1 MESFRKA
8 KRLRILVGQQE
19 RWHGQPLY
27 EAIVR
32 LAQQQGLAGATCLK
46 GCFGFDTNGCLQ
58 TVKPLQLSED
68 LPITIEIVDSEECI
82 NRFLPQLSGMINEGS
97 VSITDTLV
105 SRADGTKT
113 A

>member
-1 MESFRKA
+1 MEPFRKV

-19 RWHGQPLY
+19 KWHGQPLY

-46 GCFGFDTNGCLQ
+46 GCFGFDPNGRLQ

-68 LPITIEIVDSEECI
+68 LPITIEIVDSEERI
-82 NRFLPQLSGMINEGS
+82 NRFLPQISGMINDGS
-97 VSITDTLV
+97 VSITDTLMA
-105 SRADGTKT
+105 RTDGAKT